1 MVRPKKHLGQHFLRD
16 ENIAQKIVSYLNP
29 EYPLVLEIG
38 PGTGV
43 LTKYILDIPAFDP
56 WFMEVD
62 REAVDYLARTFPGIS
77 NRLITGDF
85 LNYDIAGFPPVQ
97 IINPTEN
104 NVVEPHCNA
113 ALDSP
118 PQFTV
123 IGNFPYNISS
133 QILFKTLA
141 NRDRIPEVV
150 GMFQK
155 EVAERIA
162 SPPGNKSYGIIS
174 VLLQAF
180 YDIEYLFTVSE
191 TVFYPP
197 PKVKSAVI
205 RLRRNAT
212 EKLDCDEELFTRL
225 VKTAFNQRRK
235 TMRNALRQMLP
246 ASFLETVP
254 RSEWI
259 AEQLDLRAERLS
271 VNDFVRLASEI
282 SANK

>member
-1 MVRPKKHLGQHFLRD
+1 MIRPKKHLGQHFLRD
-16 ENIAQKIVSYLNP
+16 ENIAQQIVSYLNP
-29 EYPLVLEIG
+29 KYPMVLEVG
-38 PGTGV
+38 PGMGV
-43 LTKYILDIPAFDP
+43 LTKYILHNPAFDP

-62 REAVDYLARTFPGIS
+62 REAVDYLNATFPGIS
-77 NRLITGDF
+77 NRLIQGDF
-85 LNYDIAGFPPVQ
+85 LKYDLAGFPPGQ
-97 IINPTEN
+97 IPITEIP
-104 NVVEPHCNA
+104 VPA
-113 ALDSP
+113 SLQP
-118 PQFTV
+118 KQQFTV

-133 QILFKTLA
+133 QILFTALA

-180 YDIEYLFTVSE
+180 YDIDYLFTVNE

-225 VKTAFNQRRK
+225 VRTAFNQRRK
-235 TMRNALRQMLP
+235 TLRNSIRQMIPPALP
-246 ASFLETVP
+246 GAP
-254 RSEWI
+254 AYSEWMTR
-259 AEQLDLRAERLS
+259 QLDLRAERLS
-271 VNDFVRLASEI
+271 VDDFVRLAAEI
-282 SANK
+282 ATFA